1 MASISL
7 EWYFNFKI
15 QERRTHELLQE
26 GQIREK
32 EFKKMLIEEDMIK
45 KAQYKKELQDQ
56 IILGEE
62 SKRYLYEEFLRE
74 KKMIDDI
81 IQRIHDEDE
90 RELHERMCKVSNI
103 FEKRG

>member
-1 MASISL
+1 M
-7 EWYFNFKI
+7 K
-15 QERRTHELLQE
+15 RTLA
-26 GQIREK
+26 
-32 EFKKMLIEEDMIK
+32 EEDIIK
-45 KAQYKKELQDQ
+45 KAQYRQELQEQ

-90 RELHERMCKVSNI
+90 REIQEKMCKVSTL
-103 FEKRG
+103 RGIIIL

>member
-1 MASISL
+1 M
-7 EWYFNFKI
+7 K
-15 QERRTHELLQE
+15 RTLA
-26 GQIREK
+26 
-32 EFKKMLIEEDMIK
+32 EEDIIK
-45 KAQYKKELQDQ
+45 KAQYRQELQEQ

-90 RELHERMCKVSNI
+90 REIQEKMCKVSI
-103 FEKRG
+103 LTDGYTRSVTIG